1 MCTPALYKI
10 WIASKAK
17 IFGKK
22 PLCKNYKFSHATK
35 KAWAQGMDRG
45 SPVAAASASS
55 SSTSLGVHNLPRG
68 AAKRKGTNPV
78 SGGSSSGAASA
89 GNNQAIFNPVLM
101 GGRGLSALLPT
112 AAAASSTTASG
123 PAGIEHNRI

>member
-1 MCTPALYKI
+1 
-10 WIASKAK
+10 
-17 IFGKK
+17 
-22 PLCKNYKFSHATK
+22 
-35 KAWAQGMDRG
+35 MDRG

-78 SGGSSSGAASA
+78 SGGSSSGASA

-112 AAAASSTTASG
+112 ASAASSTTASG
-123 PAGIEHNRI
+123 PAGIENNRIYYSRYIPTR

>member
-1 MCTPALYKI
+1 
-10 WIASKAK
+10 
-17 IFGKK
+17 
-22 PLCKNYKFSHATK
+22 
-35 KAWAQGMDRG
+35 MDRG

-78 SGGSSSGAASA
+78 SGGNSSGASA

-123 PAGIEHNRI
+123 PAGIENIRVLFTSIPILGGVVHRCI